1 MSICRY
7 FFIFWL
13 KKAFSASFCSTL
25 LRRNFIT
32 YTLESCSEIGISAFS
47 LVVDDCHR
55 LPRYGSFYLLHAF
68 HKANIL
74 LYSATILHI
83 STIVSV
89 AFSIDGI
96 GTNSKRP

>member
-7 FFIFWL
+7 FFTFWL

-32 YTLESCSEIGISAFS
+32 YTLESCSEISISAFS
-47 LVVDDCHR
+47 FVVDDCHR

-74 LYSATILHI
+74 IYSATILHI